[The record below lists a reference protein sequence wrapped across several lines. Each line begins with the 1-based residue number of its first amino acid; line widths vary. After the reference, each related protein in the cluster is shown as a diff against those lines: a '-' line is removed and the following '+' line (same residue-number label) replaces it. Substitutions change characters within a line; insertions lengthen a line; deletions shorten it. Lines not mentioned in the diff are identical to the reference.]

1 MKLNNDEV
9 EYVKNLVEVNGNSK
23 SIQHKTLIKHGK
35 VISFKKI
42 SNIKYSNN
50 SNTTNLNFLKS
61 LATKPG
67 VSVEILEDESDFKGL
82 FCQDFEM
89 KKCLEAYPEIIFID
103 ATYKLLD
110 CRALLY
116 FLVVLDASKPSDIM
130 SPGIVLEDTEKDVGW
145 FVDTIK
151 RKNPEIRKYT
161 KIFV

>member
-1 MKLNNDEV
+1 M
-9 EYVKNLVEVNGNSK
+9 
-23 SIQHKTLIKHGK
+23 
-35 VISFKKI
+35 
-42 SNIKYSNN
+42 
-50 SNTTNLNFLKS
+50 KS
-61 LATKPG
+61 LAAKPG
-67 VSVEILEDESDFKGL
+67 VSDETLEDESSFKEL
-82 FCQDFEM
+82 FYQVSEI
-89 KKCLEAYPEIIFID
+89 KKCLEAYPELIFID